1 MNLISLQLQ
10 DFKSYEDALI
20 EFASGTNAIVGHN
33 GAGKSSI
40 LEALGFALFG
50 YKPEGI
56 NQGDLV
62 REGANSAT
70 ITVTFASSRDERA
83 YQVIRRVGSSNR
95 YEIFDPELG
104 VRVCNGTDDV
114 QDFLREHMG
123 IDPEVKLADFFA
135 NAVGV
140 PQGSFTS
147 AFLLTP
153 ANRRSVFDP
162 LLRVEEFKN
171 AVEKLRE
178 PARLLAERKQA
189 LDVTIS
195 GLSARLE
202 RLPAL
207 RQEAA
212 DLTQAIARNRTALA
226 QVQADLAQVSQE
238 RASQEEQRQ
247 IIADLL
253 GRVEQARS
261 QLQNWQQQEAT
272 ARKRLA
278 EATQAAQIV
287 AENEAGHRAY
297 IQAQARQGELNE
309 QSRQRQALRDERGGL
324 LRKLSALEARLEGWR
339 QSLAEAQAAQGEA
352 AELAPAA
359 ARQEQLEADLQTARS
374 QASQLAD
381 LRGQVDRQAAQVAQ
395 QEKALATMRSQVAE
409 AQKVE
414 DDLAQARGQ
423 EGELNQE
430 LRRQTEALGGFKPE
444 ADRIKEQNE
453 GLAKGDGS
461 LCPVCEQ
468 PLDDAHRAGLIQR
481 NEEALDRLRQEW
493 KQVKDRI
500 GQLEAQQA
508 EAKKRIAGGEA
519 RLRKLP
525 RSAEADRAA
534 QALADL
540 QAQLGELTS
549 RVDTLGDPAAQVEQ
563 LAQALADLG
572 DPRSRRAAASR
583 TAAKGEKLAQEVA
596 GGEAELAHLSEQVA
610 ALDQALTA
618 FASLDGELAQV
629 SQALGDH
636 QTADDRYRRHQ
647 QLAQQQAERQQELA
661 SAAASLA
668 QAEAGLAEREA
679 AHAAQASAFDQAAFV
694 ELMAHEQDLRSR
706 LGSLEG
712 QLSQQEQR
720 SQVLAAEEGQLTAQQ
735 AELESAQAGQAL
747 LTAQAETLEQLRK
760 ILREA
765 GPFVTQALVQQI
777 SHQASQLFG
786 EIMQDFT
793 RRLRWAEDYA
803 ILLEVDGR
811 ERQFSQL
818 SGGEQ
823 MSAALAVRLALLQ
836 EMSELNV
843 AFFDEPTT
851 NLDEER
857 RSALARQ
864 IVNIQGFNQLFVI
877 SHDDAFEQAT
887 ENLIRIRKVNGVS
900 VVGEG
905 GIG

>member
-10 DFKSYEDALI
+10 DFKSYDDAQI
-20 EFASGTNAIVGHN
+20 EFAEGTNAIVGHN

-50 YKPEGI
+50 YRPEGI

-70 ITVTFASSRDERA
+70 VTVTFASSRDERA

-104 VRVCNGTDDV
+104 IRVCNGTDDV

-153 ANRRSVFDP
+153 ANRRTVFDP

-171 AVEKLRE
+171 AVDKLRE

-189 LDVTIS
+189 LEVTIS
-195 GLSARLE
+195 ALSARLE
-202 RLPAL
+202 RLPGL

-212 DLTQAIARNRTALA
+212 DLAEAIARNSDGLA
-226 QVQADLAQVSQE
+226 QVQAELAQVSRE

-247 IIADLL
+247 ILADLHAQM
-253 GRVEQARS
+253 EQARS
-261 QLQNWQQQEAT
+261 QLHNWQSQQA
-272 ARKRLA
+272 AAQKRLD
-278 EATQAAQIV
+278 EAARAAQIV
-287 AENEAGHRAY
+287 TASEAGHRAY
-297 IQAQARQGELNE
+297 LQAQARQGELSE
-309 QSRQRQALRDERGGL
+309 QSRQRQALRDQRGDL

-339 QSLAEAQAAQGEA
+339 QSLAEAQAAQKEA
-352 AELAPAA
+352 DDLTGAA
-359 ARQEQLEADLQTARS
+359 AQQERMETDLQAARS

-381 LRGQVDRQAAQVAQ
+381 LQGQADRQSAQIAQ
-395 QEKALATMRSQVAE
+395 QEKALETMRKQVAE
-409 AQKVE
+409 AQQAE
-414 DDLAQARGQ
+414 QELAHARAQ
-423 EGELNQE
+423 ESELNQT
-430 LRRQTEALGGFKPE
+430 LRSQTEALGGFKPE
-444 ADRIKEQNE
+444 ADRLKEQNE

-468 PLDDAHRAGLIQR
+468 PLDDAHRARLIQR
-481 NEEALDRLRQEW
+481 NEESLTRLRGEW
-493 KQVKDRI
+493 KAVKDRI
-500 GQLEAQQA
+500 GQLEGQQA
-508 EAKKRIAGGEA
+508 EVKKRIASGEA

-525 RSAEADRAA
+525 RAAEADRAA
-534 QALADL
+534 QTLADL
-540 QAQLGELTS
+540 RANLDELTS
-549 RVDTLGDPAAQVEQ
+549 RASALGDPAALVAQITAG
-563 LAQALADLG
+563 LAELG
-572 DPRSRRAAASR
+572 DPRSRRAAAIR
-583 TAAKGEKLAQEVA
+583 TGAKGEKLTRDLAA
-596 GGEAELAHLSEQVA
+596 GEADLARLTEDVTG
-610 ALDQALTA
+610 LDQALDA

-629 SQALGDH
+629 SQALADH
-636 QTADDRYRRHQ
+636 READDRYRRHQ
-647 QLAQQQAERQQELA
+647 QLAQQLDERQADLD
-661 SAAASLA
+661 AATTSLA
-668 QAEAGLAEREA
+668 QAQTLLAVREA
-679 AHAAQASAFDQAAFV
+679 AHATQASAFDQEAFIGLV
-694 ELMAHEQDLRSR
+694 AQEQTLRSR
-706 LGSLEG
+706 AGSLEG
-712 QLSQQEQR
+712 QLAQQRQR
-720 SQVLAAEEGQLTAQQ
+720 AQSLAAEQAQLTGQQ
-735 AELESAQAGQAL
+735 AELEAAQSRQAQ
-747 LTAQAETLEQLRK
+747 LTAQAETLEQLRR

-836 EMSELNV
+836 EMSELSI

-857 RSALARQ
+857 RAALARQ
-864 IVNIQGFNQLFVI
+864 IVNIRGFKQLFVI

-887 ENLIRIRKVNGVS
+887 ENLIRVSKVNGVS
-900 VVGEG
+900 VVG
-905 GIG
+905 